1 LSVINGAEK
10 ALIILSFFKI
20 LLKSECAGKSFSRR
34 KKMTD
39 AETTPYASGGIS
51 IGMWTD
57 SKAYAMSVDDVI
69 VNSLPGGRSA
79 PQVPSQ
85 PEIESVVLT
94 DGIAAITWS
103 AIKGG
108 TYQVQ
113 YKDDLSAT
121 NWNEL
126 STTVSANGGT
136 ATATNA
142 VGNVPQ
148 RFYRVL
154 LLQ

>member
-1 LSVINGAEK
+1 
-10 ALIILSFFKI
+10 
-20 LLKSECAGKSFSRR
+20 
-34 KKMTD
+34 MTD